1 MFRSSSSSSSS
12 SSQSSFRR
20 VLKAPGRPIA
30 VRTEYITDEKTF
42 LIVRPQGDAQSSRA
56 YKIQDADGVT
66 LFTAT
71 GRKFSGR
78 PCREFWDASGL
89 PLFELHRKM
98 SLKNAWNVSLPG
110 SKHANIATATAR
122 WSVGDF
128 KITFQN
134 RAAIDSK
141 KEDEKILTLEIE
153 KYGNA
158 LASFDV
164 VDGDRKVAEIR
175 ESIPHNDKLALMP
188 SSKKGYR
195 PVLDVTVT
203 AGVDLSLIA
212 MITVMA
218 SDWVFSSN
226 Y

>member
-1 MFRSSSSSSSS
+1 M
-12 SSQSSFRR
+12 
-20 VLKAPGRPIA
+20 
-30 VRTEYITDEKTF
+30 
-42 LIVRPQGDAQSSRA
+42 RPQGDKQSSRA
-56 YKIQDADGVT
+56 YKIEDSDGVT

-71 GRKFSGR
+71 GRKFSVR
-78 PCREFWDASGL
+78 ACREFWDASGL

-98 SLKNAWNVSLPG
+98 SLKNTWSVTLPG
-110 SKHANIATATAR
+110 SKHANIATASAG

-134 RAAIDSK
+134 RAAVESK
-141 KEDEKILTLEIE
+141 KEEEKILTLEVE

-175 ESIPHNDKLALMP
+175 ESIPHNEKLALLP

-195 PVLDVTVT
+195 PVLDVTVLP
-203 AGVDLSLIA
+203 GVDLSLVRHVIH
-212 MITVMA
+212 IPRVPGLTLPTDRNHYSYGVGLG
-218 SDWVFSSN
+218 F
-226 Y
+226 